1 MEVIKNARLDRDGGD
16 DSHSGTG
23 PCPKCGSGARNL
35 EPEGSWFS
43 VRGQDLV
50 GCPKHSES

>member
-1 MEVIKNARLDRDGGD
+1 MPGWVEMEGVTPIVGLGRVQNVAQEQEI
-16 DSHSGTG
+16 
-23 PCPKCGSGARNL
+23 L